1 MRYQTQKKYRAKHMV
16 SLTSFYYSL
25 DHVPKFA
32 RRCEETEVEWTN
44 VVRYLVHDAV
54 KAELKK
60 YNEHLKEHK
69 NDEFYK
75 PFADI
80 PSNVRAREHFK
91 NLKND
96 YKAEK
101 IQLHKALHVL
111 YQKTGKAVN
120 PFIVWLAKED
130 HKLDDIKIFEHLLNE
145 LVEDQIVIEEIYET
159 GFGKQ
164 WFKYKPAVAFRRE
177 RFNKRTDNTY
187 VDADLQLQEKATKA
201 RRSKSVK

>member
-1 MRYQTQKKYRAKHMV
+1 MRYQTPKKYRAKHMIAM
-16 SLTSFYYSL
+16 TSFYYSL

-32 RRCEETEVEWTN
+32 RRCEETEVEWMN
-44 VVRYLVHDAV
+44 VVRSLLHDAI

-60 YNEHLKEHK
+60 YNQYLKD
-69 NDEFYK
+69 NSSDEFYK

-96 YKAEK
+96 YKGEK

-111 YQKTGKAVN
+111 FQKTGKPVN

-130 HKLDDIKIFEHLLNE
+130 HKLDDIKIFEHVLNE
-145 LVEDQIVIEEIYET
+145 LVEDNIVIEEIYET
-159 GFGKQ
+159 GSGKQ
-164 WFKYKPAVAFRRE
+164 WYKYKPAVAFRRE
-177 RFNKRTDNTY
+177 RFSKMKDNTF
-187 VDADLQLQEKATKA
+187 VDSDLNLIEKATVA
-201 RRSKSVK
+201 RKSRKK